1 MDLGLNSKA
10 VLVMASSTGL
20 GKATALEF
28 AAEGAN
34 VMLFSRGEE
43 LLRDT
48 QAEIRELTGKEP
60 AFTVG
65 DVSRPE
71 DIQRAVDNTVD

>member
-1 MDLGLNSKA
+1 MDLGLNNKA

-28 AAEGAN
+28 AMEGAN

-43 LLRDT
+43 SLRDT
-48 QAEIRELTGKEP
+48 QAEI
-60 AFTVG
+60 
-65 DVSRPE
+65 
-71 DIQRAVDNTVD
+71 